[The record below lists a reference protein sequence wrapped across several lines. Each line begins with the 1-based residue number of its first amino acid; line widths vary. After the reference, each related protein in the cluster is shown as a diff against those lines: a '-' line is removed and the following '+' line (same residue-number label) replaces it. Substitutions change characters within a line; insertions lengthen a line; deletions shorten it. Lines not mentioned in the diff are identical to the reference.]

1 MTKRSVAATR
11 ETSLDVLLR
20 EDQILKDLFNRI
32 SASRGLSVEDRYD
45 YGNAAK
51 EIIRH
56 LAIRQAALMNIG
68 HAISDLPVMRPAGTR
83 MIERGTERRCLIDD
97 VGHMSRAIQ
106 GLCLNQGQD
115 FDTPLTALIE
125 AVNTEIDWEL
135 AVAVPFIQRTLSAS
149 ERRSLFDS
157 ARYIERHAPT
167 TLSTSGPR
175 WYEHLPVISRIVT
188 LFDHLRDH
196 PRADRDKRISS

>member
-1 MTKRSVAATR
+1 VKLHSSPGTQ

-20 EDQILKDLFNRI
+20 EDRILKDLFARV
-32 SASRGLSVEDRYD
+32 SASHGSSVEDRYD

-51 EIIRH
+51 QIIRH
-56 LAIRQAALMNIG
+56 LATRQAALMNVG
-68 HAISDLPVMRPAGTR
+68 HAISDFPAMRPAATR
-83 MIERGTERRCLIDD
+83 MINRGTARRSLIDELGD
-97 VGHMSRAIQ
+97 MSRAIQ
-106 GLCLNQGQD
+106 SLYLNQGQD
-115 FDTPLTALIE
+115 FDTPLTALID

-135 AVAVPFIQRTLSAS
+135 ALAIPFIEHTLSAS
-149 ERRSLFDS
+149 ERMSLFDS

-175 WYEHLPVISRIVT
+175 RYEHLPVFSRMVT

-196 PRADRDKRISS
+196 PRADRVKRIS